1 MKITG
6 PVASRPNDREL
17 RVFYGLS
24 VSHRS
29 PTGGWDPVVRHGE
42 VVHRIMFGLLRQQHR
57 PEAWRVSHP
66 ILMREQG
73 TGSYSVP
80 ATNLQPIHERPGEP
94 GTSGANAVS
103 HAGANT
109 GANTG
114 ANAGANGQD
123 AARTSPHPNTAALPH
138 PPASGAERGAA
149 RSPVTLICSLGR

>member
-1 MKITG
+1 MG
-6 PVASRPNDREL
+6 PNRGR
-17 RVFYGLS
+17 
-24 VSHRS
+24 
-29 PTGGWDPVVRHGE
+29 GE
-42 VVHRIMFGLLRQQHR
+42 PPIRWKATLLRQQHR

-109 GANTG
+109 GAN
-114 ANAGANGQD
+114 AGANGQD

-138 PPASGAERGAA
+138 PPAAGAERGAA